1 MTWARCRTKQK
12 LGRVIS
18 WNSKTP
24 LWSELLWEHLVQ
36 PLFSLHHGDLSQVS
50 GVCKS
55 GHNIAIKHLSF
66 PSHSRSAPTHTHTR
80 ASTSCVSQILVK
92 NTQMW
97 AAYRRYNQN
106 TEAHCA
112 ATTLHPCFFGWHT
125 HSLPI
130 MLLCTSS
137 FPCTGHWGR
146 PSLSTCRRWSVMR
159 RSYPMRS
166 YFLCPN
172 VVIPLLL
179 LLLQM
184 SSCNRESSWHES
196 LPPVSLSSVSSLL
209 SSWGAED
216 DKQTESLTL
225 QRLLLLAKVFLLFLD
240 LFKNMFL
247 WGALSLGGF
256 LHGLFHGGEN
266 CNHSLQSLFM
276 IHMTASIA
284 GLTDSCCNLPS
295 WRLKAGS
302 KAVPD
307 SLKDEQ
313 EERWKTEAAH

>member
-1 MTWARCRTKQK
+1 MTWVVESYFLELKDSFVVGAALRASCATFVFTASRGLVT
-12 LGRVIS
+12 G
-18 WNSKTP
+18 
-24 LWSELLWEHLVQ
+24 LW
-36 PLFSLHHGDLSQVS
+36 

-66 PSHSRSAPTHTHTR
+66 PSHSRSAPTRTHTR

-130 MLLCTSS
+130 MLLCTCS

-166 YFLCPN
+166 
-172 VVIPLLL
+172 
-179 LLLQM
+179 
-184 SSCNRESSWHES
+184 
-196 LPPVSLSSVSSLL
+196 SSVSKCGCSSPPPAPSDELL
-209 SSWGAED
+209 QQRKLVTWKRTSS
-216 DKQTESLTL
+216 
-225 QRLLLLAKVFLLFLD
+225 V
-240 LFKNMFL
+240 
-247 WGALSLGGF
+247 
-256 LHGLFHGGEN
+256 
-266 CNHSLQSLFM
+266 SLFSQQPLILLRM
-276 IHMTASIA
+276 MSRQRASHCSVS
-284 GLTDSCCNLPS
+284 SC
-295 WRLKAGS
+295 
-302 KAVPD
+302 
-307 SLKDEQ
+307 
-313 EERWKTEAAH
+313 

>member
-12 LGRVIS
+12 LDRVIS

-24 LWSELLWEHLVQ
+24 LWLELLWEHLVQ

-137 FPCTGHWGR
+137 FPCTSHWGR

-166 YFLCPN
+166 YFLCPKWSFLSCSCSFRWAP
-172 VVIPLLL
+172 VTEKARDMKAY
-179 LLLQM
+179 LQ
-184 SSCNRESSWHES
+184 C
-196 LPPVSLSSVSSLL
+196 L
-209 SSWGAED
+209 
-216 DKQTESLTL
+216 
-225 QRLLLLAKVFLLFLD
+225 
-240 LFKNMFL
+240 
-247 WGALSLGGF
+247 
-256 LHGLFHGGEN
+256 
-266 CNHSLQSLFM
+266 SLQSAASYPPEEQRM
-276 IHMTASIA
+276 ISRQRASHYSV
-284 GLTDSCCNLPS
+284 SCC
-295 WRLKAGS
+295 
-302 KAVPD
+302 
-307 SLKDEQ
+307 
-313 EERWKTEAAH
+313 